1 LARVTPEFKN
11 WIYLVLYLVS
21 TIFSFSYAAGN
32 IVYLLLLKQR
42 GKYLI
47 GWTIYGAI
55 QLVQLLVLNLIVFFT
70 IVIKTRLGL
79 VGLLEVFVIMM
90 LSPLILIATFI
101 CQVIFSEIIFV
112 LNINNLNIQSHT

>member
-21 TIFSFSYAAGN
+21 SILSFSYAAGN

-55 QLVQLLVLNLIVFFT
+55 QMVLLLVLNLIVFFT
-70 IVIKTRLGL
+70 IIINSRLGKDD
-79 VGLLEVFVIMM
+79 LLEVFVIMM

-101 CQVIFSEIIFV
+101 CQVIFSENHI
-112 LNINNLNIQSHT
+112 